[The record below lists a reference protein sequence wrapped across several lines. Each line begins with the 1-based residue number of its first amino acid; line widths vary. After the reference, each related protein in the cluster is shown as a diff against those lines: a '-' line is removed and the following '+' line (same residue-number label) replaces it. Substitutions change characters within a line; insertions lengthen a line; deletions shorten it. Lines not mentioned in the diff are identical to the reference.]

1 MTRSNPLWNHAV
13 LDVYV
18 NMLVP
23 SGALSC
29 FELYYVLAIRSVVH
43 IASLFF
49 IVIVMFA
56 SMGGSLMVLLSRCLE
71 SETLWTERA
80 IPTDGLSRWV
90 SVAMLSHNVSDKE
103 SGFEC
108 RFRVRA

>member
-29 FELYYVLAIRSVVH
+29 FELYYVLAIRSVVL
-43 IASLFF
+43 IA
-49 IVIVMFA
+49 
-56 SMGGSLMVLLSRCLE
+56 LLSVHCYCHVCF
-71 SETLWTERA
+71 
-80 IPTDGLSRWV
+80 DGWFVDSSLV
-90 SVAMLSHNVSDKE
+90 TML
-103 SGFEC
+103 
-108 RFRVRA
+108 

>member
-29 FELYYVLAIRSVVH
+29 FELYYVLAIRSVVL
-43 IASLFF
+43 IASLSFHCYCHVCF
-49 IVIVMFA
+49 DGWFVD
-56 SMGGSLMVLLSRCLE
+56 GSLCHDAWSLRHSGQSGQSPLM
-71 SETLWTERA
+71 
-80 IPTDGLSRWV
+80 D
-90 SVAMLSHNVSDKE
+90 SV
-103 SGFEC
+103 GG
-108 RFRVRA
+108 